1 MQVGILRSRPPDTPH
16 CAAGT
21 ASPGSAGIPP
31 ASCAFG
37 RGCARLCAGGTPA
50 LPGSHHPMT
59 GHEFAEA
66 FWRRLSL
73 KEVHLYSCVFVFIRG
88 SSSLMIGRFSWNDP
102 HGRAGA
108 RPNRYQGGSR
118 RSRTARLRQ
127 RGIQTIPGS
136 AAGRSISI
144 TRNNRNLDPE
154 YRIRIGRIL
163 SDSYHET
170 CCLSWQRLA
179 TETAL
184 HFNFSYIQAGSRCG
198 PHGPGQL

>member
-1 MQVGILRSRPPDTPH
+1 MASQVQIPFEGAILQEHSAPISCPTPNFAKGSLEYSARSGGRITARGQTGVSQRVQVGILRSRPPDTPH

-21 ASPGSAGIPP
+21 ASPRSAGIPP

-136 AAGRSISI
+136 AAGRSV
-144 TRNNRNLDPE
+144 
-154 YRIRIGRIL
+154 
-163 SDSYHET
+163 
-170 CCLSWQRLA
+170 Q
-179 TETAL
+179 
-184 HFNFSYIQAGSRCG
+184 
-198 PHGPGQL
+198 